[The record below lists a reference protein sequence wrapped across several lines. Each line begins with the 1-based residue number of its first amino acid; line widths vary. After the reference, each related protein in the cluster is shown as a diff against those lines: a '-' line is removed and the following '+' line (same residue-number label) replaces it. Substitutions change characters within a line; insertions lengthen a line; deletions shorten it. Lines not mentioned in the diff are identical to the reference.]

1 MTDLK
6 SLKALS
12 AMHTDLVL
20 YSTAKNSSRVIGAN
34 PRQLGFGMPSLD
46 VLVSTGKWR
55 INASKL
61 KS

>member
-12 AMHTDLVL
+12 AMHTDLML
-20 YSTAKNSSRVIGAN
+20 YSTATNSSRVIGVN

-46 VLVSTGKWR
+46 VFASAEKWR